1 MFPTSW
7 ISRRN
12 WISEG
17 DKAVKRAEI
26 NAFCGSR
33 ETLYQRIAF
42 FAAPTILL
50 AGVVYVAVRYAS
62 LPAEIPTHYNAFG
75 EIDGWG
81 SRGTLWIMPVIGI
94 LCDALMLAVSFFP
107 QTWNVGTSVTVFNR
121 ALVYRRVRDLIA
133 DMRLSMAVMFTA
145 FAVWQTTLSPHFPWW
160 MGVLMGVCCTAPLV
174 RFFVRLAM
182 KK

>member
-1 MFPTSW
+1 M
-7 ISRRN
+7 
-12 WISEG
+12 
-17 DKAVKRAEI
+17 KRAQI
-26 NAFCGSR
+26 DAFCGCR

-42 FAAPTILL
+42 FAAPAILL
-50 AGVVYVAVRYAS
+50 AGVVYVAVRYAQ

-94 LCDALMLAVSFFP
+94 LCDAVMLAVSFFP
-107 QTWNVGTSVTVFNR
+107 QTWNVGTRVTPFNR
-121 ALVYRRVRDLIA
+121 ARVYRLARDLIA
-133 DMRLSMAVMFTA
+133 DLRLSLAVMFTA
-145 FAVWQTTLSPHFPWW
+145 MTVWHASLPPRFPWG
-160 MGVLMGVCCTAPLV
+160 MGVLIGVCCTAPLV

>member
-1 MFPTSW
+1 M
-7 ISRRN
+7 
-12 WISEG
+12 
-17 DKAVKRAEI
+17 KRDQI
-26 NAFCGSR
+26 DAFCGCR
-33 ETLYQRIAF
+33 ETLYQRTAF
-42 FAAPTILL
+42 FAAPAILL
-50 AGVVYVAVRYAS
+50 AGIVYVAVRYAQ
-62 LPAEIPTHYNAFG
+62 LPAEIPSHYNFYG
-75 EIDGWG
+75 EIDGYG

-145 FAVWQTTLSPHFPWW
+145 FAVWQTALTPTFPWG
-160 MGVLMGVCCTAPLV
+160 MGVLIGVCCTAPLV

>member
-1 MFPTSW
+1 M
-7 ISRRN
+7 
-12 WISEG
+12 
-17 DKAVKRAEI
+17 KRAQI
-26 NAFCGSR
+26 DAFCGCR

-50 AGVVYVAVRYAS
+50 AGVVYVAVRYAQ
-62 LPAEIPTHYNAFG
+62 LPAEIPSHYNFYG
-75 EIDGWG
+75 EIDGYG

-133 DMRLSMAVMFTA
+133 DLRLSLAVMFTA
-145 FAVWQTTLSPHFPWW
+145 MTVWHASLPPRFPCW
-160 MGVLMGVCCTAPLV
+160 MGVLTGVCCTAPLG
-174 RFFVRLAM
+174 RDFVRLVR
-182 KK
+182 K

>member
-1 MFPTSW
+1 M
-7 ISRRN
+7 
-12 WISEG
+12 
-17 DKAVKRAEI
+17 KRAQI
-26 NAFCGSR
+26 DAFCGCR

-42 FAAPTILL
+42 FAAPAILL

-81 SRGTLWIMPVIGI
+81 SRGTLWITPVIGS
-94 LCDALMLAVSFFP
+94 LCDAVMLAVSFFP

-133 DMRLSMAVMFTA
+133 DLRLSLAVMFTA
-145 FAVWQTTLSPHFPWW
+145 MTVWLASLPPRFPWG
-160 MGVLMGVCCTAPLV
+160 MGVLIGVCCTAPLV
-174 RFFVRLAM
+174 RYFVRLVR
-182 KK
+182 K

>member
-1 MFPTSW
+1 M
-7 ISRRN
+7 
-12 WISEG
+12 
-17 DKAVKRAEI
+17 KRAQI
-26 NAFCGSR
+26 DAFCGCR

-81 SRGTLWIMPVIGI
+81 SRGTLWLMPIIGVV
-94 LCDALMLAVSFFP
+94 CDAIMLAVSFFP

-133 DMRLSMAVMFTA
+133 DMRLSTAVMFTA
-145 FAVWQTTLSPHFPWW
+145 FAVWQTALTPTFPWG
-160 MGVLMGVCCTAPLV
+160 MGVLTGVCCTAPLV
-174 RFFVRLAM
+174 RYFVRLVR
-182 KK
+182 K

>member
-1 MFPTSW
+1 M
-7 ISRRN
+7 
-12 WISEG
+12 
-17 DKAVKRAEI
+17 KRDQI
-26 NAFCGSR
+26 DAFCGSR

-42 FAAPTILL
+42 FAAPAILL
-50 AGVVYVAVRYAS
+50 AGIVVVAVRYTS
-62 LPAEIPTHYNAFG
+62 LPAEIPSHYNFYG
-75 EIDGWG
+75 EIDGYG
-81 SRGTLWIMPVIGI
+81 SRGTLWIMPIIGI

-145 FAVWQTTLSPHFPWW
+145 FAVWQTALTPTFPWW
-160 MGVLMGVCCTAPLV
+160 MGVLTGVCCTAPLV

>member
-1 MFPTSW
+1 M
-7 ISRRN
+7 
-12 WISEG
+12 
-17 DKAVKRAEI
+17 KRAQI
-26 NAFCGSR
+26 DAFCGCR

-42 FAAPTILL
+42 FAAPAILL

-75 EIDGWG
+75 EVDGWG

-107 QTWNVGTSVTVFNR
+107 QTWNVGTRVTPFNR
-121 ALVYRRVRDLIA
+121 VRVYRLARDLIA
-133 DMRLSMAVMFTA
+133 DLRLSLAVMFTA
-145 FAVWQTTLSPHFPWW
+145 IAVWQTALTPTFPWG
-160 MGVLMGVCCTAPLV
+160 MGVLIGVCCTAPLV